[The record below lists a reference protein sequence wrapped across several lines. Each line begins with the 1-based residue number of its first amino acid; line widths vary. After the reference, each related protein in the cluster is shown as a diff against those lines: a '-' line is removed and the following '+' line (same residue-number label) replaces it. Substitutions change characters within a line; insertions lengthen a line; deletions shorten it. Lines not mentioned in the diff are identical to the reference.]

1 MSDHAS
7 DGIHLTKNYYEE
19 FMPSDLQWNVSE
31 VADDFTLYDL
41 FFLVYRMELSV
52 PGIAA
57 TFGMPE
63 FQAFWDQINLDREQ
77 DDKDDVE
84 YLELYWSPGY
94 DVRTVKR
101 DTPKTQSDFC
111 VQLGMPDDEDYWDDP
126 KVAHLP
132 NLMSFHGIG
141 PLCHLEYDDSD
152 ILDDSHVCDDDDR
165 CVKDSGY
172 GVEFSPLNNLAHLSI
187 RVSPKASFYPPF
199 VETGRDFHRTGF
211 ELTIEPT
218 LWCLITSVFWELTF
232 CGFTPDEV
240 SNKRGDIM
248 DRVDE
253 AKAHFDQM
261 DKDEEEEGEPNGD

>member
-7 DGIHLTKNYYEE
+7 DGIHLTKNYHAE
-19 FMPSDLQWNVSE
+19 FMPSDLQWNVTE

-77 DDKDDVE
+77 DDTDDVE

-94 DVRTVKR
+94 ETRTVKR
-101 DTPKTQSDFC
+101 KNPKTQSSIC
-111 VQLGMPDDEDYWDDP
+111 KQLGLPDDEDYFDDP
-126 KVAHLP
+126 KVAQLA
-132 NLMSFHGIG
+132 NLMGFHGVG
-141 PLCHLEYDDSD
+141 PGCPSKDLDFHECGDD
-152 ILDDSHVCDDDDR
+152 CPE
-165 CVKDSGY
+165 DSGY
-172 GVEFSPLNNLAHLSI
+172 AVEFCPVNNLAHLPI
-187 RVSPKASFYPPF
+187 RVSPKVSFFPPF

-211 ELTIEPT
+211 ELIIDPT

-232 CGFTPDEV
+232 CGFTPNEV
-240 SNKRGDIM
+240 ADKRSDIM

-261 DKDEEEEGEPNGD
+261 DKDEEEEGRSDDS